1 MATATDTLKI
11 INTPD
16 NTKVIKVQ
24 EGSLPGQKGDTPDKS
39 IYSVRTV
46 VADSPSLVI
55 DASLA
60 TTFYIKLQASVNLTV
75 INWPN
80 DSKSQRIALYFEQ
93 DENGERNV
101 LSWPEGSKWSYG
113 TIPVLTPIPN
123 AVDCIVL
130 DTFNSG
136 VTIFGGIVGLG
147 YS

>member
-60 TTFYIKLQASVNLTV
+60 TTFYIKLQSSVNLTV

-101 LSWPEGSKWSYG
+101 LLWPGACKWSYG
-113 TIPVLTPIPN
+113 QVPVLTPIPN